1 MFSPQLQVGFVVVI
15 MVQQDPPSAVALC
28 PACFLKT
35 YGEFLLPPHHL
46 IASPHELACED
57 EALINAK
64 DRVPLARIQEV
75 FPSSQT

>member
-1 MFSPQLQVGFVVVI
+1 MGFVVVVV
-15 MVQQDPPSAVALC
+15 VQQDPPCAVALC
-28 PACFLKT
+28 PVCFLKT
-35 YGEFLLPPHHL
+35 YGEFLPPPHG
-46 IASPHELACED
+46 ASLHELACED